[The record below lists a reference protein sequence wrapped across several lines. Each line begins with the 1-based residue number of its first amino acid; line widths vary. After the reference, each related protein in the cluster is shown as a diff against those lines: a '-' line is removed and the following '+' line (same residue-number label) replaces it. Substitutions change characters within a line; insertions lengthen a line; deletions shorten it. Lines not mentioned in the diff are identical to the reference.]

1 MSADEL
7 DWQKNV
13 KPIECQKVI
22 LNQPTSKFVHDEKFS
37 EETHN
42 SIFGASFSTK
52 KIELRK
58 RSNIDYQINMNNSE
72 CDHSFF
78 SQKSFPY
85 TNLSFSLDHNTKLKV
100 DRGQYFIGAK
110 LDLHGCNIDDAYYKL
125 MDFII
130 KNYQIGNRC
139 LLVITGHGNSTNKVG
154 AIKNNLHTWLNDTK
168 IYHMV
173 LYFQQATKKHGGKG
187 AFYVLLRRN
196 KNFETTFKK

>member
-1 MSADEL
+1 MSDNEL

-13 KPIECQKVI
+13 KPIVCQKVT
-22 LNQPTSKFVHDEKFS
+22 LNQPTSQFVHDEKFS

-42 SIFGASFSTK
+42 NIFDASFSTK

-58 RSNIDYQINMNNSE
+58 RSNVDYQMNLNK
-72 CDHSFF
+72 CNHSFF
-78 SQKSFPY
+78 SQKSSPY
-85 TNLSFSLDHNTKLKV
+85 TSLSCSLDHNTKLKV
-100 DRGQYFIGAK
+100 DRGEYFIDAK
-110 LDLHGCNIDDAYYKL
+110 LDLHGCHIDDAYYKL
-125 MDFII
+125 VNFII

-154 AIKNNLHTWLNDTK
+154 AIKNNLHKWLNDTK
-168 IYHMV
+168 IYYMV

-196 KNFETTFKK
+196 KNLDTTFKK